1 MSANGKILNKAN
13 LGRSFEE
20 LIEAANQY
28 YFDQGEAAIIKVP
41 TAITLLRRWD
51 ARQKRSVIDNAFPV
65 KKGTVDFIGQWG
77 KLPIAFEAKSTENKT
92 SFPLKNIPDH
102 QLAYLEAVDALG
114 GAAWILIEFKTLG
127 LYFRMSYARL
137 RSFMSEQTR
146 KSIPLDFFKEF
157 TDPIHISNRGIL
169 DYLKDF

>member
-1 MSANGKILNKAN
+1 MSANGKNAGKAN

-28 YFDQGEAAIIKVP
+28 YFDQGIAAVIKVP

-51 ARQKRSVIDNAFPV
+51 ARQKRSIIDNAFPS

-92 SFPLKNIPDH
+92 SFPLKNFRDH
-102 QLAYLEAVDALG
+102 QLQWLKAVHSLG
-114 GAAWILIEFKTLG
+114 GFAFVLVEFKTLD
-127 LYFRMSYARL
+127 LFFAMNITRL
-137 RSFMSEQTR
+137 FSFMADNDR

-157 TDPIHISNRGIL
+157 SDPIHISKRGIL
-169 DYLKDF
+169 DYLIDK